1 MICVTYRNWLL
12 TNKKVSISKCVIYKM
27 TKRVRVSSCVQ
38 ESLSKALVI
47 NYRGPLI
54 DHHLEALMSLQQG
67 HNTEISSYFV
77 LNRLILMYFQ
87 YMYFR
92 RTYDWL
98 IDCVTF
104 LYVWRKLSFN
114 FKICTCKNNVDL
126 LYFCWVLQ

>member
-1 MICVTYRNWLL
+1 
-12 TNKKVSISKCVIYKM
+12 
-27 TKRVRVSSCVQ
+27 
-38 ESLSKALVI
+38 
-47 NYRGPLI
+47 
-54 DHHLEALMSLQQG
+54 MSLQQG

-87 YMYFR
+87 YFR

-104 LYVWRKLSFN
+104 LYMYVWRKLSFN
-114 FKICTCKNNVDL
+114 FKICTCINNVDL

>member
-1 MICVTYRNWLL
+1 
-12 TNKKVSISKCVIYKM
+12 
-27 TKRVRVSSCVQ
+27 
-38 ESLSKALVI
+38 
-47 NYRGPLI
+47 
-54 DHHLEALMSLQQG
+54 MSLQQG

-87 YMYFR
+87 YFR

-114 FKICTCKNNVDL
+114 FKICKNNVDL